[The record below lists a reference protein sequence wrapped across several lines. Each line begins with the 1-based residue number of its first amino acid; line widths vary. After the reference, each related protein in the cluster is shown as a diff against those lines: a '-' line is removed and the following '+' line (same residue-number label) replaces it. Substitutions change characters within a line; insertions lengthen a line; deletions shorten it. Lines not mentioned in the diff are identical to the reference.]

1 MRLRRW
7 KPAQNATQEMEAS
20 ARCGW
25 EREASARCDS
35 GEGDRILQMKRGM
48 LVQDVAQ
55 EREASARCGSGE
67 GDRILWMKR
76 GKLAQ
81 DAAQERV
88 TASCGQGEGS

>member
-7 KPAQNATQEMEAS
+7 KPAQ
-20 ARCGW
+20 
-25 EREASARCDS
+25 
-35 GEGDRILQMKRGM
+35 
-48 LVQDVAQ
+48 DVAGRGKPAQDATQ
-55 EREASARCGSGE
+55 EREASAGCGSGE
-67 GDRILWMKR
+67 GDRILRMKR